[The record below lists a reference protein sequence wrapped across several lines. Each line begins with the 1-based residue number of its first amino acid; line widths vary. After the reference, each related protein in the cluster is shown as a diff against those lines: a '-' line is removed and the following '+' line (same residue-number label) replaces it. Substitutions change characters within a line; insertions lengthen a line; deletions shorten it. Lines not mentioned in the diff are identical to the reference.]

1 MYSDI
6 HQEIERCLNEK
17 LKQKEIE
24 KLQALRL
31 VENGGAVQ
39 QNGEVTLP
47 RVHLYFLLFNFCII
61 DPAD

>member
-24 KLQALRL
+24 KLQALRH
-31 VENGGAVQ
+31 VENGAAVQ
-39 QNGEVTLP
+39 QNEEMTLP
-47 RVHLYFLLFNFCII
+47 RVH
-61 DPAD
+61 

>member
-24 KLQALRL
+24 KLQALRH
-31 VENGGAVQ
+31 VENGAAVQ
-39 QNGEVTLP
+39 QNEEMTLP
-47 RVHLYFLLFNFCII
+47 RVHLHFLLFNFCIF